1 MDELEEVRGVHVHNQ
16 LPERLVFKYK
26 ASVERTWPF
35 QRIMN
40 EGYST
45 LVRVFSAMKKDSG
58 FTRIAKTEILN
69 KIAKIRQSWRGSDS
83 LPRTL
88 VIPKH
93 GETIHK
99 EPYLLMEFSDDKG
112 ARRFFRLEDQLKISS
127 NETLREMQSKLD
139 INNEDEAE
147 FYRQLQLQIEEND
160 RRRGN
165 KTREPRKRN

>member
-1 MDELEEVRGVHVHNQ
+1 
-16 LPERLVFKYK
+16 
-26 ASVERTWPF
+26 
-35 QRIMN
+35 MN
-40 EGYST
+40 EGYNT

-58 FTRIAKTEILN
+58 FTRVAKTEILN
-69 KIAKIRQSWRGSDS
+69 KIAKIRLSWRGSDS

-99 EPYLLMEFSDDKG
+99 EPHLLMEFRDDKG

-127 NETLREMQSKLD
+127 NETLREMQTKLD
-139 INNEDEAE
+139 LKVEEEAE

-160 RRRGN
+160 RRLGK
-165 KTREPRKRN
+165 KTRDQRKRK